1 MHSDRVFTPDD
12 LAEIERRVEEAEAS
26 TGGEIVPYVVDACD
40 PYPEAPWAAA
50 AAGALVAPVV
60 AAALHLGL
68 GLWGVDPALWL
79 AMPALVGGGAGWL
92 AGRFVDPLRRLL
104 VPADLLERRVE
115 LRAASAFV
123 EEEVFATRDRT
134 GILLFVALFE
144 HRVLVLADAGIH
156 AAVAAEEWERI
167 AADTAAGIKAGAPGR
182 ALADAVSRCGE
193 LLARRVERRPD
204 DVDELS
210 DAVRREEL

>member
-1 MHSDRVFTPDD
+1 MHIDRVFSPDD
-12 LAEIERRVEEAEAS
+12 LEEIERRVGEAEAS

-40 PYPEAPWAAA
+40 PYPEAAWTAT
-50 AAGALVAPVV
+50 AAGALLTPLLAVL
-60 AAALHLGL
+60 LHVGL
-68 GLWGVDPALWL
+68 GLWGGDWSLWMALPALL
-79 AMPALVGGGAGWL
+79 GGGAGWL
-92 AGRFVDPLRRLL
+92 AGRFVAPLRRLL
-104 VPADLLERRVE
+104 VPAELLERRVG

-156 AAVAAEEWERI
+156 AEVAPEEWQGI
-167 AADTAAGIKAGAPGR
+167 AADTAAGIKAGRPGR
-182 ALADAVSRCGE
+182 ALADAVTRCGE
-193 LLARRVERRPD
+193 LLARRVERRRD

-210 DAVRREEL
+210 DEVRREEM